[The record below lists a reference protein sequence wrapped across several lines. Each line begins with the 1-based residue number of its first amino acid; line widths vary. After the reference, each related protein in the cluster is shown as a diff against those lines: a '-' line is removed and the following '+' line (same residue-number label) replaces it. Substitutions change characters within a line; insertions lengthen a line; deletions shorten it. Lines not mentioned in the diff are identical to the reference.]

1 MVKSNGLAFG
11 AMIGEVSGARSG
23 AAHDS
28 SADRSAPATA
38 AIAPCRRQRDKSAAK
53 PKANPH
59 ALRSLRLQIIFD
71 GVFPAVAVV
80 ASGER
85 VPRRAPSGERVPR
98 RARTGESGGGVPGIG
113 GGSAART
120 FALVHG
126 AAERFSGPPATPTRG
141 CFGAAVRLPSSR
153 VPRFFVGDAE
163 ESLPLAWAELVGC
176 TAPSAG
182 WAACRR

>member
-1 MVKSNGLAFG
+1 M
-11 AMIGEVSGARSG
+11 
-23 AAHDS
+23 
-28 SADRSAPATA
+28 
-38 AIAPCRRQRDKSAAK
+38 
-53 PKANPH
+53 
-59 ALRSLRLQIIFD
+59 
-71 GVFPAVAVV
+71 FPAVAVV
-80 ASGER
+80 ASGERVPRRAPSGER